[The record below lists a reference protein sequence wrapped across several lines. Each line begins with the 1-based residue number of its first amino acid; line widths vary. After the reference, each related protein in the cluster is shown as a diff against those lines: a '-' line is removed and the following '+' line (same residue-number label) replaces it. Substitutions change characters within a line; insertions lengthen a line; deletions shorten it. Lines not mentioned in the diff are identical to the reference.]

1 MSKQIA
7 ITLIEQGN
15 SEAPNIGT
23 ITGATENELLL
34 KAVVAIQDHFDAD
47 DVSIKVQDD
56 LGLSDVVNSVPL
68 DVCVTIDGQ
77 EYMVE
82 AQQTWIY

>member
-23 ITGATENELLL
+23 ITGTTENELLL
-34 KAVVAIQDHFDAD
+34 KAVVAIKDHFDAD
-47 DVSIKVQDD
+47 DVSIKIQDD

-77 EYMVE
+77 EYTVE

>member
-23 ITGATENELLL
+23 ITGMTEAELLS
-34 KAVVAIQDHFDAD
+34 KAIVAIQDHFDAE

-56 LGLSDVVNSVPL
+56 LNLSDVVNSIPL

>member
-23 ITGATENELLL
+23 ITGTTENELLL
-34 KAVVAIQDHFDAD
+34 KAVVAIKSHFDTD

-56 LGLSDVVNSVPL
+56 LGLSDVVNSIPL